1 MIIKGILDIKV
12 ESGIMKILCEFN
24 NNTYQVIEVPIDF
37 NVGIEINHEKES
49 FGPNIIL
56 NEKYNIIIPIKRTDN
71 SCLFTLREWE

>member
-12 ESGIMKILCEFN
+12 ENGIMKILCEFD

-37 NVGIEINHEKES
+37 HGEFEINHEKEI

-56 NEKYNIIIPIKRTDN
+56 NEKHNIIIPIKSTN
-71 SCLFTLREWE
+71 NNCLFTLRNWE